1 MSSITAQETWMKT
14 VIYVYTFVERE
25 LMLQH
30 SEAMVP
36 QVVMNDDMCN
46 VRTLL
51 ISNMSFNSIAIFKQ
65 RIFFR
70 KYILWGSFT

>member
-46 VRTLL
+46 VRTPL

-65 RIFFR
+65 KIFFI